1 MNHQYQVRPPMGVSP
16 EYVLTAEDFIYII
29 NQEIA
34 WCEENG
40 DKPNLTVQQE
50 WFVEGLKQARNLI
63 ASAVFA
69 MEMQNDK

>member
-1 MNHQYQVRPPMGVSP
+1 MSK

-34 WCEENG
+34 WCEKNG

-63 ASAVFA
+63 ARLAVFT

>member
-1 MNHQYQVRPPMGVSP
+1 MSK
-16 EYVLTAEDFIYII
+16 EYALTAEDFIYII

-34 WCEENG
+34 WCEKNG

-63 ASAVFA
+63 ASAVVA
-69 MEMQNDK
+69 MEMKNELP

>member
-1 MNHQYQVRPPMGVSP
+1 MSK

-34 WCEENG
+34 WCEKNG
-40 DKPNLTVQQE
+40 DKPNLTVQQK
-50 WFVEGLKQARNLI
+50 WFVEGLKQARTLI
-63 ASAVFA
+63 ASCSVFA